1 MQCLY
6 KCCSLLP
13 DDQEV
18 LLPLNAKALTL
29 THIGVLMFKYQSFH
43 GLQVYDESEPDTG
56 NQPVIG
62 EKGRKYKKVNW
73 MKGAFLSADKL
84 LTVSPTYAEE
94 IAANESQGVEL
105 DGIIR

>member
-1 MQCLY
+1 M
-6 KCCSLLP
+6 
-13 DDQEV
+13 
-18 LLPLNAKALTL
+18 
-29 THIGVLMFKYQSFH
+29 
-43 GLQVYDESEPDTG
+43 QVYDESEPDTG
-56 NQPVIG
+56 SQPVLG

-105 DGIIR
+105 DGIIRWVFSAKHHRVFLLVKWV